1 MNKARLRVLQAR
13 DTVLDEILEE
23 ARRQL
28 RETSGSAPQ
37 YEELMR
43 GLILQVLFAGG
54 GWDGRLSIRGGV
66 VIL

>member
-1 MNKARLRVLQAR
+1 MWSIISAQSVQMNKARLRVLQAR

-28 RETSGSAPQ
+28 RETSSSTPQ

-43 GLILQVLFAGG
+43 GLILQVL
-54 GWDGRLSIRGGV
+54 SIY
-66 VIL
+66 